1 MYELPKYRF
10 RELKA
15 FCLQYHDMK
24 DRIAELDGKE
34 VESSPDP
41 TAYVSVTRTELE
53 HAVELIEMT
62 AFNLGKFPGE
72 TILKIV
78 TENKSIG
85 EVCPHDRTVC
95 EYYLRKFY
103 WMLSVA
109 KGV

>member
-1 MYELPKYRF
+1 MYELPKYRY

-15 FCLQYHDMK
+15 FCLQYRDMK
-24 DRIAELDGKE
+24 NRIAELDGKE
-34 VESSPDP
+34 VERSPDP
-41 TAYVSVTRTELE
+41 TAYVSVSRTELE

-72 TILKIV
+72 TMLKIV
-78 TENKSIG
+78 TENKSIS
-85 EVCPHDRTVC
+85 EVCPFDRTTC

>member
-1 MYELPKYRF
+1 
-10 RELKA
+10 
-15 FCLQYHDMK
+15 MK

-34 VESSPDP
+34 VKPSPDP

-85 EVCPHDRTVC
+85 EVCPFDRTTC

-103 WMLSVA
+103 WMLSEA